1 MGKLAVSL
9 ILCTRNR
16 AEQLKDCLEFIAR
29 ENSSCPWELVVVN
42 NGSTDETGSVLE
54 AFAARV
60 PFPAKVLHEGRPGKS
75 RGLNEALR
83 QSRGDIITLI
93 DDDCY
98 VAPDHIDRVLDAFSD
113 PRIGFAG
120 GRVELFDPT
129 DYPMTIKTSTERELL
144 PPRSY
149 VEGGWALGAN
159 MMFRRHVLEAIDG
172 FDVDFGPGTPFIA
185 EDPDAQARA
194 SFAGW
199 WGLYTP
205 DVVVAHH
212 HRRKAKDIPNL
223 WRSYSTG
230 IGAYRMKLVL
240 SSDTRSAFL
249 RAWYWS
255 LLRTLKGRIPV
266 RMLFWEVQ
274 GAVRYLA
281 LRLQRR
287 LAGATRVD
295 SGTPL

>member
-1 MGKLAVSL
+1 
-9 ILCTRNR
+9 
-16 AEQLKDCLEFIAR
+16 
-29 ENSSCPWELVVVN
+29 
-42 NGSTDETGSVLE
+42 
-54 AFAARV
+54 
-60 PFPAKVLHEGRPGKS
+60 
-75 RGLNEALR
+75 
-83 QSRGDIITLI
+83 
-93 DDDCY
+93 
-98 VAPDHIDRVLDAFSD
+98 
-113 PRIGFAG
+113 
-120 GRVELFDPT
+120 
-129 DYPMTIKTSTERELL
+129 
-144 PPRSY
+144 
-149 VEGGWALGAN
+149 
-159 MMFRRHVLEAIDG
+159 
-172 FDVDFGPGTPFIA
+172 
-185 EDPDAQARA
+185 
-194 SFAGW
+194 
-199 WGLYTP
+199 
-205 DVVVAHH
+205 VAHH